1 MTSTSWSQESYIKAY
16 KFAAAAHQGQ
26 TVPGPQGLP
35 YIMHLSFVSMEVIA
49 SLAEERGRDEN
60 LAVQSALL
68 HDILEDTATTY
79 AQVAE
84 QFGVAV
90 ADGVLALTKDAT
102 LPKAGQMADS
112 LHRIRQQPPEISMVK
127 LADRIT
133 NLQASTTSLL
143 VSSASAIAL
152 DIVSIFASRF
162 RTSFNISVFI
172 SSADTVNCC
181 DTVAEINCFKSLITS
196 SFIF

>member
-1 MTSTSWSQESYIKAY
+1 MTQTQWSQEGYIKAY

-102 LPKAGQMADS
+102 LPKTAQMADS
-112 LHRIRQQPPEISMVK
+112 LHRIRQQPPEIGMVK

-133 NLQASTTSLL
+133 NLQAPPPHWTAEKIAQYHAEAITIHTALQD
-143 VSSASAIAL
+143 ASPYLAARLQEKIKVYKTWT
-152 DIVSIFASRF
+152 DGV
-162 RTSFNISVFI
+162 
-172 SSADTVNCC
+172 
-181 DTVAEINCFKSLITS
+181 KK
-196 SFIF
+196 